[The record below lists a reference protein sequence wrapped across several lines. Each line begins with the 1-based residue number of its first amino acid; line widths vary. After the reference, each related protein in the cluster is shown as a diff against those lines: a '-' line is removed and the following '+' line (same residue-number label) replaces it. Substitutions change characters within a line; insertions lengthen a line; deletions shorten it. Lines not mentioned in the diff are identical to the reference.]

1 MSEEREQKI
10 ARTLK
15 KCWLCQDP
23 IEVTNDQPVR
33 LANRINEFC
42 MHYNC
47 RWSDSGVRWVD
58 GMKTLKDVDTAE
70 YVTPHLHP
78 PWLVKMNHE
87 RKLGLRP
94 PHSQDIAWAAGKQP
108 PKS

>member
-1 MSEEREQKI
+1 
-10 ARTLK
+10 
-15 KCWLCQDP
+15 
-23 IEVTNDQPVR
+23 
-33 LANRINEFC
+33 

-58 GMKTLKDVDTAE
+58 GMKTLKDVDTGE

-108 PKS
+108 PKSVVTESSCNPLLRREAFHSENS